1 MNSQIVKKIV
11 KNIVNFLLRRHI
23 KTSHSIVYV
32 KDKVTSKII
41 IEYSRLFIPYKMNKK
56 TESELLIKIKDSLHN
71 FVQVNM
77 HNNSFL
83 FIEKRGLRY
92 TASIECF
99 CDTKDVF
106 LIKNRLK
113 NLYVNL

>member
-1 MNSQIVKKIV
+1 MNSQAVKKII
-11 KNIVNFLLRRHI
+11 KNIINFLLRRHI

-41 IEYSRLFIPYKMNKK
+41 IEHSRLFIPYKTNKK
-56 TESELLIKIKDSLHN
+56 IELELLIKIKDSLHN

-83 FIEKRGLRY
+83 FLEKRGLRY
-92 TASIECF
+92 TASIEFF
-99 CDTKDVF
+99 CDVKDTY
-106 LIKNRLK
+106 LIETRLK
-113 NLYVNL
+113 NFYLNL

>member
-1 MNSQIVKKIV
+1 MNSQELKKII
-11 KNIVNFLLRRHI
+11 KNIISFLLRHHI

-41 IEYSRLFIPYKMNKK
+41 IEHSRLLIPYKTNKK
-56 TESELLIKIKDSLHN
+56 IELELLIKIKDSLHN

-83 FIEKRGLRY
+83 FLEKRGLRY

-99 CDTKDVF
+99 CDTKDLF
-106 LIKNRLK
+106 LIENRFK